1 MATKLLY
8 KMGEVA
14 GMLGEETSAVRY
26 WTEYFSKYVKPERN
40 AKGNRLYHPEDVE
53 NLKLIHYLIKE
64 QGLTLDGVMRRLS
77 TSKEKMDRKLLIAD
91 RLRRIKGQLEE
102 IYNDL

>member
-14 GMLGEETSAVRY
+14 EMLGEEASAVRY
-26 WTEYFSKYVKPERN
+26 WTDYFSKYVKPERN

-64 QGLTLDGVMRRLS
+64 QGLTLDGVMKRLS
-77 TSKEKMDRKLLIAD
+77 TGKGELDYKMLIVN
-91 RLRRIKGQLEE
+91 RLKTIKSQLEE
-102 IYNDL
+102 IYDNL

>member
-53 NLKLIHYLIKE
+53 NLRLIHYLIKE

-91 RLRRIKGQLEE
+91 RLRKIRGQLEE

>member
-53 NLKLIHYLIKE
+53 NLRLIHYLIKE

-77 TSKEKMDRKLLIAD
+77 TSKEKMDRKLLIAN
-91 RLRRIKGQLEE
+91 RLRKIRGQLEE

>member
-14 GMLGEETSAVRY
+14 ETLGEETSAVRY
-26 WTEYFSKYVKPERN
+26 WTDYFSKYVKPERN

-64 QGLTLDGVMRRLS
+64 QGLTLDGVMKRLS
-77 TSKEKMDRKLLIAD
+77 TGKGELDYKMLIVN
-91 RLRRIKGQLEE
+91 RLKTIKSQLEE
-102 IYNDL
+102 IYDNL

>member
-53 NLKLIHYLIKE
+53 NLRLIHYLIKE

>member
-1 MATKLLY
+1 
-8 KMGEVA
+8 
-14 GMLGEETSAVRY
+14 MLGEETSAVRY